1 MPARGT
7 QKIKSILKSTL
18 LLLQGSSKREDSDD
32 VGAGLARLPVEIL
45 LHIGFEVGV
54 QIPLRFQG
62 HTERNDQVLRNPG
75 STLVDFKNLRLVCKP
90 LDIVFAPVV
99 LSSIH
104 LFYPSPKGK
113 ILARCHQLRAL
124 AAASTGLSCVKT
136 LTLHSWDWIFQ
147 AYGRYG
153 SIRLS
158 ESGYKTLVKAILW
171 DYVAVPIGY
180 LVWTLYID
188 PTILPRQVR
197 KCLARARARRYANHI
212 DRVSLQLPSVHHVK

>member
-1 MPARGT
+1 M
-7 QKIKSILKSTL
+7 LKNTL
-18 LLLQGSSKREDSDD
+18 LSLRGSKREESDS

-45 LHIGFEVGV
+45 LHIGFEVGMRDFSPV
-54 QIPLRFQG
+54 PRTYQSLN
-62 HTERNDQVLRNPG
+62 EQVLRNPG
-75 STLVDFKNLRLVCKP
+75 STLADFKHLRLVCKP
-90 LDIVFAPVV
+90 LDIIFAPVV

-124 AAASTGLSCVKT
+124 TEASTGLSCVKT

-147 AYGRYG
+147 TYGRYG

-158 ESGYKTLVKAILW
+158 ETGYKTLMKAMLW

-188 PTILPRQVR
+188 PTVLPRQVR
-197 KCLARARARRYANHI
+197 KSLARARARRYAKQI
-212 DRVSLQLPSVHHVK
+212 DRVDLQLPSVHRVK